1 MPSVTLILFKFVSNI
16 PKMKKIKNPF
26 IEAYG
31 DNYHCF
37 GCSPANKIGL
47 NLSFFEQDGITMAE
61 WEPDKNFEGYHNV
74 LHGGIQA
81 TIHDEIA
88 SWAVYTQCGT
98 AGVTS
103 NLNVTYHKPLY
114 ISSNKKIK
122 VKAVLK
128 KQEEKKAV
136 FETEIL
142 NEKGEVCSSAEVEYF
157 LFPKPIAKRK
167 YFYPGKDAFFE

>member
-1 MPSVTLILFKFVSNI
+1 MR
-16 PKMKKIKNPF
+16 KIKNPF
-26 IEAYG
+26 VEAYG

-37 GCSPANKIGL
+37 GCSPANDIGL
-47 NLSFFEQDGITMAE
+47 HLHFYEDNGTVRAE
-61 WEPDKNFEGYHNV
+61 WKPDRKFEGYHNV

-81 TIHDEIA
+81 TMHDEVA
-88 SWAVYTQCGT
+88 SWAVYTQCET

-114 ISSNKKIK
+114 ISSNEKITI
-122 VKAVLK
+122 KAVLK
-128 KQEEKKAV
+128 EQKDRKAV

-142 NEKGEVCSSAEVEYF
+142 NAKGEVCSSAVVEYF
-157 LFPKPIAKRK
+157 LFPKPIAERK